1 MQYVWN
7 FIVIT
12 NLDLDILKQL
22 HAFAAL
28 FFSHEIEPVYVLGC
42 NRAVVLSRKQ
52 DYQFL
57 KKKMEEKALMEKA
70 KRNVVNC
77 SKQ

>member
-28 FFSHEIEPVYVLGC
+28 FFHEIEPVYVLGC

>member
-1 MQYVWN
+1 M
-7 FIVIT
+7 
-12 NLDLDILKQL
+12 LLL
-22 HAFAAL
+22 L
-28 FFSHEIEPVYVLGC
+28 FFFHEIEPVYVLGC

-57 KKKMEEKALMEKA
+57 KKKMDEKALMEKA